1 MIHISSHGMFNAAST
16 PQGTDLKQNYSDN
29 SLSQSLIALAG
40 INYTL
45 KKDGFDENLQDGILS
60 AREIASLDMSK
71 VELVVLCCCE
81 TGLGYVT
88 PDGVYGIQRGLKNAG
103 AKAIICTLW
112 DIDDE
117 ASSYFMIRFH
127 QKLKENKDL
136 YKAFYQ
142 TRESMKGKFDEPSF
156 RDAFILID
164 AI

>member
-1 MIHISSHGMFNAAST
+1 MFDAAST
-16 PQGTDLKQNYSDN
+16 PQGPDLKLNLRDN
-29 SLSQSLIALAG
+29 SLSHSLVAFSG

-45 KKDGFDENLQDGILS
+45 RKDGFDENLQDGILS
-60 AREIASLDMSK
+60 AREMASLDMSK

-81 TGLGYVT
+81 TGLGFVT

-117 ASSYFMIRFH
+117 ASCFFMLRFH
-127 QKLKENKDL
+127 QYLKEEKNL
-136 YKAFYQ
+136 YKAFY
-142 TRESMKGKFDEPSF
+142 RARNAMKDNYDEPSY

>member
-1 MIHISSHGMFNAAST
+1 M
-16 PQGTDLKQNYSDN
+16 
-29 SLSQSLIALAG
+29 
-40 INYTL
+40 
-45 KKDGFDENLQDGILS
+45 
-60 AREIASLDMSK
+60 ASLDMSK
-71 VELVVLCCCE
+71 VELVVLSCCE
-81 TGLGYVT
+81 TGLGFVT

-112 DIDDE
+112 DIDDK

-127 QKLKENKDL
+127 QYLKENNDL

-142 TRESMKGKFDEPSF
+142 ARESMRREYDEPSY